1 MDRKQLRSVLIKL
14 MLGCLIL
21 AAAVAVVTILIGEF
35 TDTTGK
41 ALSTVFAALIHIGVV
56 FGLVS
61 MTASTSEAQQKS
73 SDVVANISIGI
84 AVLSFFTSIFGIW
97 DMIGMEL
104 LGKLYMTYVVA
115 LFAVLHTK
123 TLLDVQT
130 LYKKV
135 TPYVYANY
143 VFIGLVAFLI
153 LGLVYSPDRVDLISG
168 FYGRALAASAIIDVT
183 LGIIIAVMHRLY
195 LQQHPVKQAPGV
207 VTPASSGTRIVL
219 VLLFFFFVLWPLS
232 RLFFGMF

>member
-21 AAAVAVVTILIGEF
+21 AAAVAVITILIGEF

-61 MTASTSEAQQKS
+61 MTTSREEAQQKS

-97 DMIGMEL
+97 DMIGVEL

-123 TLLDVQT
+123 TLLDVRVV
-130 LYKKV
+130 YKKV

-143 VFIGLVAFLI
+143 AFIGLVSLMI
-153 LGLVYSPDRVDLISG
+153 LGLVYLPDRVDLISG

-183 LGIIIAVMHRLY
+183 LGVIIAVMHRLY
-195 LQQHPVKQAPGV
+195 MQQHPVNPAPGAV
-207 VTPASSGTRIVL
+207 AHVSSGTRIVL
-219 VLLFFFFVLWPLS
+219 VLLFFFFVMWPLAQ
-232 RLFFGMF
+232 LFFGLF